1 MHTLFLAPSGFGGGL
16 NSISLGLIRAL
27 ENAGLKV
34 GFFKPIAQPF
44 PLDQGLERSC
54 ILVERT
60 LNHTSPEPLPLEQVE
75 RQLAD
80 GELDLLLEDVVSRYQ
95 QVAAGKDVVIVEGMV
110 PTREF
115 NHTSRINS
123 HLAKSLDAEVI
134 LIAAQGKD
142 SLKRMAERLE
152 IQAQL
157 FGGTKDPKVLGVILN
172 KIKSEDGLPAFIE
185 RLKAQLPILGTGDFQ
200 LLGAIPFAEEL
211 NALRT
216 RDIAELLEAKML
228 NEGEAEQR
236 RVNKIL
242 LCARAVPNTVP
253 LLQPGVLVVTPGDRD
268 DIILAA
274 CMASLNGVKLAGLLL
289 CSDFQPD
296 PRIMELCKA
305 ALDGGLPIMT
315 VETASYDTA
324 TNLFGLNKE
333 TPADDIERA
342 TRVTEYIA
350 QHLQPEFLHSRLS
363 VPRGELRLSPPAFRY
378 QLVKRAQD
386 ANKRIVLP
394 EGNEPRTIRAA
405 AICQERGIARCVLLA
420 KPEEVQAVAREQ
432 GINLPASLEILDP
445 EHILNRY
452 VEPMCEMR
460 KAKGLTPDQ
469 AREQLADTVVLG
481 TMMLALDEV
490 DGLVSGAVHTTAN
503 TIRPALQLIK
513 TAPGYSLV
521 SSVFFMLL
529 PDQVLVYGDCAVN
542 PNPSASELAE
552 IALQSAESAV
562 ALGVNPRVAMISYS
576 TGSSGSGAEVEKV
589 VEATRIAQEREP
601 SLPIDGP
608 LQYDA
613 ASVLSVG
620 RQKAPDSPVAG
631 QATVFIFPDLNTGNT
646 TYKAVQRNANCLSV
660 GPMLQG
666 LAKPVNDLS
675 RGALVEDIVFTIA
688 LTALQ
693 ADNQNKA

>member
-1 MHTLFLAPSGFGGGL
+1 MHTLFLAPTGFGGGL

-27 ENAGLKV
+27 ESAGLKV

-44 PLDQGLERSC
+44 PVDQGRERSC

-60 LNHTSPEPLPLEQVE
+60 LNLTSPEPLPLEQVE

-80 GELDLLLEDVVSRYQ
+80 GEIDLLLEDVVSRFQ
-95 QVAAGKDVVIVEGMV
+95 QVAVGKDVVIVEGMV
-110 PTREF
+110 PTRES
-115 NHTSRINS
+115 NYTQRINTQ
-123 HLAKSLDAEVI
+123 LAKSLDAEVI
-134 LIAAQGKD
+134 LIAAQGSD
-142 SLKRMAERLE
+142 SLKRLAERIE

-157 FGGTKDPKVLGVILN
+157 YGGAKDPKVLGVILN
-172 KIKSEDGLPAFIE
+172 KVKTEEGLPAFVDS
-185 RLKAQLPILGTGDFQ
+185 LKQHLPLLGSADFQ
-200 LLGAIPFAEEL
+200 LLGAIPFSEEL

-216 RDIAELLEAKML
+216 RDIAELLGAQVL
-228 NEGEAEQR
+228 NAGEADQR
-236 RVNKIL
+236 RVNKIV
-242 LCARAVPNTVP
+242 LCARAVPNTVQ
-253 LLQPGVLVVTPGDRD
+253 LLRSGVLVVTPGDRD

-274 CMASLNGVKLAGLLL
+274 SLASLNGEKLAGLLL
-289 CSDFQPD
+289 CSDFAPD
-296 PRIMELCKA
+296 PRILELCKA
-305 ALDGGLPIMT
+305 ALDGGLPVMT
-315 VETASYDTA
+315 VETNSYDTA
-324 TNLFGLNKE
+324 NNLFGLNKE

-342 TRVTEYIA
+342 TRVTDFIA
-350 QHLQPEFLHSRLS
+350 KHLHPEFLHTRCS
-363 VPRGELRLSPPAFRY
+363 VPRGELRMSPAAFRY

-420 KPEEVQAVAREQ
+420 KPEEVQQVAREQ
-432 GINLPASLEILDP
+432 GITLPASLEIRDP
-445 EHILNRY
+445 DSIANRY

-460 KAKGLTPDQ
+460 KAKGLTPDD
-469 AREQLADTVVLG
+469 AREQLKDTVVLG

-542 PNPSASELAE
+542 PNPSATELAE

-589 VEATRIAQEREP
+589 AEATRIAQERAP
-601 SLPIDGP
+601 DLPIDGP

-620 RQKAPDSPVAG
+620 RQKAPNSKVAG

-675 RGALVEDIVFTIA
+675 RGALVDDIVFTIA

-693 ADNQNKA
+693 AANQKG

>member
-1 MHTLFLAPSGFGGGL
+1 MHTLFLAPTGFGGGL
-16 NSISLGLIRAL
+16 NSVSLGLIRAL
-27 ENAGLKV
+27 ESAGLKV

-44 PLDQGLERSC
+44 PVDQGRERSC
-54 ILVERT
+54 ILVEKT
-60 LNHTSPEPLPLEQVE
+60 LNLPSPEPLALEQVE

-80 GELDLLLEDVVSRYQ
+80 GELDLMLEEVVSRFQ
-95 QVAAGKDVVIVEGMV
+95 NAAAGKDVVIVEGMV
-110 PTREF
+110 PTTSSDY
-115 NHTSRINS
+115 TSRINTQ
-123 HLAKSLDAEVI
+123 LAKSLDAEII

-142 SLKRMAERLE
+142 SLKRMAERIE
-152 IQAQL
+152 IQAQQ
-157 FGGTKDPKVLGVILN
+157 FGGAKDPKVLGVILN
-172 KIKSEDGLPAFIE
+172 KVKSEDGVPAFVE
-185 RLKAQLPILGTGDFQ
+185 RLKEHLPLLGGSDFQ

-216 RDIAELLEAKML
+216 RDIVELLGAQVL
-228 NEGEAEQR
+228 NAGEADQR
-236 RVNKIL
+236 RVGKIV
-242 LCARAVPNTVP
+242 LCARAVPNTVQ
-253 LLQPGVLVVTPGDRD
+253 LLRSGVLVVTPGDRD

-274 CMASLNGVKLAGLLL
+274 SLASLNGEKLAGLLL
-289 CSDFQPD
+289 TGDFTPD
-296 PRIMELCKA
+296 PRILELCKT
-305 ALDGGLPIMT
+305 ALAGGLPVMMVST
-315 VETASYDTA
+315 NSYDTA
-324 TNLFGLNKE
+324 NNLFGLNKE
-333 TPADDIERA
+333 TPSDDIERA
-342 TRVTEYIA
+342 SLVTDYIA
-350 QHLQPEFLHSRLS
+350 KHLHPEVLHTRCS
-363 VPRGELRLSPPAFRY
+363 VPRAEPRLSPAAFRY

-420 KPEEVQAVAREQ
+420 KPAEVEQVAREQ
-432 GINLPASLEILDP
+432 GIKLPASLEILDP
-445 EHILNRY
+445 DLIANRY

-460 KAKGLTPDQ
+460 KAKGLTPED
-469 AREQLADTVVLG
+469 AREQLKDTVVLG

-542 PNPSASELAE
+542 PNPSATELAE
-552 IALQSAESAV
+552 IALQSAESAA
-562 ALGVNPRVAMISYS
+562 ALGVPQRVAMISYS

-589 VEATRIAQEREP
+589 AEATRIAQQRAP
-601 SLPIDGP
+601 QLPIDGP

-620 RQKAPDSPVAG
+620 KQKAPDSKVAG

-693 ADNQNKA
+693 AASQKA

>member
-1 MHTLFLAPSGFGGGL
+1 MHTLFLAPTGFGGGL

-27 ENAGLKV
+27 ESAGLKV

-44 PLDQGLERSC
+44 PVDQGRERSC

-60 LNHTSPEPLPLEQVE
+60 LNLTSPEPLPLEQVE

-80 GELDLLLEDVVSRYQ
+80 GEIDLLLEDVVSRFQ
-95 QVAAGKDVVIVEGMV
+95 QVAVGKNVVIVEGMV
-110 PTREF
+110 PTRES
-115 NHTSRINS
+115 NYTQRINTQ
-123 HLAKSLDAEVI
+123 LAKSLDAEVI
-134 LIAAQGKD
+134 LIAAQGSD
-142 SLKRMAERLE
+142 SLKRLAERIE

-157 FGGTKDPKVLGVILN
+157 YGGAKDPKVLGVILN
-172 KIKSEDGLPAFIE
+172 KVKTEEGLPAFVDS
-185 RLKAQLPILGTGDFQ
+185 LKQHLPLLGSADFQ
-200 LLGAIPFAEEL
+200 LLGTIPFSEEL

-216 RDIAELLEAKML
+216 RDIAELLGAQVL
-228 NEGEAEQR
+228 NAGEADQR
-236 RVNKIL
+236 RVNKIV
-242 LCARAVPNTVP
+242 LCARAVPNTVQ
-253 LLQPGVLVVTPGDRD
+253 LLRSGVLVVTPGDRD

-274 CMASLNGVKLAGLLL
+274 SLASLNGEKLAGLLL
-289 CSDFQPD
+289 CSDFAPD
-296 PRIMELCKA
+296 PRILELCKA
-305 ALDGGLPIMT
+305 ALDGGLPVMT
-315 VETASYDTA
+315 VETNSYDTA
-324 TNLFGLNKE
+324 NNLFGLNKE

-342 TRVTEYIA
+342 TRVTDFIA
-350 QHLQPEFLHSRLS
+350 KHLHPEFLHTRCS
-363 VPRGELRLSPPAFRY
+363 VPRGELRMSPAAFRY

-420 KPEEVQAVAREQ
+420 KPEEVQQVAREQ
-432 GINLPASLEILDP
+432 GITLPASLEILDP
-445 EHILNRY
+445 DSIANRY

-460 KAKGLTPDQ
+460 KAKGLTPDD
-469 AREQLADTVVLG
+469 AREQLKDTVVLG

-542 PNPSASELAE
+542 PNPSATELAE

-589 VEATRIAQEREP
+589 AEATRIAQERAP
-601 SLPIDGP
+601 DLPIDGP

-620 RQKAPDSPVAG
+620 RQKAPNSKVAG

-675 RGALVEDIVFTIA
+675 RGALVDDIVFTIA

-693 ADNQNKA
+693 AANQKG

>member
-60 LNHTSPEPLPLEQVE
+60 LNQTSPEPLPLEQVE

-142 SLKRMAERLE
+142 TLKRMAERLE

-216 RDIAELLEAKML
+216 RDIAQLLEAKML

-236 RVNKIL
+236 RVKKIL

-315 VETASYDTA
+315 VQTASYDTA

-342 TRVTEYIA
+342 TRVTDYIA

-363 VPRGELRLSPPAFRY
+363 TPRGELRLSPPAFRY

-386 ANKRIVLP
+386 AN
-394 EGNEPRTIRAA
+394 
-405 AICQERGIARCVLLA
+405 
-420 KPEEVQAVAREQ
+420 
-432 GINLPASLEILDP
+432 
-445 EHILNRY
+445 
-452 VEPMCEMR
+452 
-460 KAKGLTPDQ
+460 
-469 AREQLADTVVLG
+469 
-481 TMMLALDEV
+481 
-490 DGLVSGAVHTTAN
+490 
-503 TIRPALQLIK
+503 
-513 TAPGYSLV
+513 
-521 SSVFFMLL
+521 
-529 PDQVLVYGDCAVN
+529 
-542 PNPSASELAE
+542 
-552 IALQSAESAV
+552 
-562 ALGVNPRVAMISYS
+562 
-576 TGSSGSGAEVEKV
+576 
-589 VEATRIAQEREP
+589 
-601 SLPIDGP
+601 
-608 LQYDA
+608 
-613 ASVLSVG
+613 
-620 RQKAPDSPVAG
+620 
-631 QATVFIFPDLNTGNT
+631 
-646 TYKAVQRNANCLSV
+646 
-660 GPMLQG
+660 
-666 LAKPVNDLS
+666 
-675 RGALVEDIVFTIA
+675 
-688 LTALQ
+688 
-693 ADNQNKA
+693 

>member
-1 MHTLFLAPSGFGGGL
+1 MHTLFLAPTGFGGGL

-27 ENAGLKV
+27 ESAGLKV

-44 PLDQGLERSC
+44 PVDQGRERSC

-60 LNHTSPEPLPLEQVE
+60 LNLTSPEPLPLEQVE

-80 GELDLLLEDVVSRYQ
+80 GEIDLLLEDVVSRFQ
-95 QVAAGKDVVIVEGMV
+95 QVAVGKDVVIVEGMV
-110 PTREF
+110 PTRES
-115 NHTSRINS
+115 NYTQRINTQ
-123 HLAKSLDAEVI
+123 LAKSLDAEVI
-134 LIAAQGKD
+134 LIAAQGSD
-142 SLKRMAERLE
+142 SLKRLAERIE

-157 FGGTKDPKVLGVILN
+157 YGGAKDPKVLGVILN
-172 KIKSEDGLPAFIE
+172 KVKTEEGLPAFVDS
-185 RLKAQLPILGTGDFQ
+185 LKQHLPLLGSADFQ
-200 LLGAIPFAEEL
+200 LLGAIPFSEEL

-216 RDIAELLEAKML
+216 RDIAELLGAQVL
-228 NEGEAEQR
+228 NAGGADQR
-236 RVNKIL
+236 RVNKIV
-242 LCARAVPNTVP
+242 LCARAVPNTVQ
-253 LLQPGVLVVTPGDRD
+253 LLRSGVLVVTPGDRD

-274 CMASLNGVKLAGLLL
+274 SLASLNGEKLAGLLL
-289 CSDFQPD
+289 CSDFAPD
-296 PRIMELCKA
+296 PRILELCKA
-305 ALDGGLPIMT
+305 ALDGGLPVMT
-315 VETASYDTA
+315 VETNSYDTA
-324 TNLFGLNKE
+324 NNLFGLNKE

-342 TRVTEYIA
+342 TRVTDFIA
-350 QHLQPEFLHSRLS
+350 KHLHPEFLHTRCS
-363 VPRGELRLSPPAFRY
+363 VPRGELRMSPAAFRY

-420 KPEEVQAVAREQ
+420 KPEEVQQVAREQ
-432 GINLPASLEILDP
+432 GITLPASLEILDP
-445 EHILNRY
+445 DSIANRY

-460 KAKGLTPDQ
+460 KAKGLTPDD
-469 AREQLADTVVLG
+469 AREQLKDTVVLG

-513 TAPGYSLV
+513 TAPDYSLV

-542 PNPSASELAE
+542 PNPSATELAE

-589 VEATRIAQEREP
+589 AEATRIAQERAP
-601 SLPIDGP
+601 DLPIDGP

-620 RQKAPDSPVAG
+620 RQKAPNSKVAG

-675 RGALVEDIVFTIA
+675 RGALVDDIVFTIA

-693 ADNQNKA
+693 AANQKG

>member
-1 MHTLFLAPSGFGGGL
+1 MHTLFLAPTGFGGGL

-27 ENAGLKV
+27 ESAGLKV

-44 PLDQGLERSC
+44 PVDQGRERSC

-60 LNHTSPEPLPLEQVE
+60 LNLTSPEPLPLEQVE

-80 GELDLLLEDVVSRYQ
+80 GEIDLLLEDVVSRFQ
-95 QVAAGKDVVIVEGMV
+95 QVAVGKDVVIVEGMV
-110 PTREF
+110 PTRES
-115 NHTSRINS
+115 NYTQRINTQ
-123 HLAKSLDAEVI
+123 LAKSLDAEVI
-134 LIAAQGKD
+134 LIAAQGSD
-142 SLKRMAERLE
+142 SLKRLAERIE

-157 FGGTKDPKVLGVILN
+157 YGGAKDPKVLGVILN
-172 KIKSEDGLPAFIE
+172 KVKTEEGLPAFVDS
-185 RLKAQLPILGTGDFQ
+185 LKQHLPLLGSADFQ
-200 LLGAIPFAEEL
+200 LLGAIPFSEEL

-216 RDIAELLEAKML
+216 RDIAELLGAQVL
-228 NEGEAEQR
+228 NAGGADQR
-236 RVNKIL
+236 RVNKIV
-242 LCARAVPNTVP
+242 LCARAVPNTVQ
-253 LLQPGVLVVTPGDRD
+253 LLRSGVLVVTPGDRD

-274 CMASLNGVKLAGLLL
+274 SLASLNGEKLAGLLL
-289 CSDFQPD
+289 CSDFAPD
-296 PRIMELCKA
+296 PRILELCKA
-305 ALDGGLPIMT
+305 ALDGGLPVMT
-315 VETASYDTA
+315 VETNSYDTA
-324 TNLFGLNKE
+324 NNLFGLNKE

-342 TRVTEYIA
+342 TRVTDFIA
-350 QHLQPEFLHSRLS
+350 KHLHPEFLHTRCS
-363 VPRGELRLSPPAFRY
+363 VPRGELRMSPAAFRY

-420 KPEEVQAVAREQ
+420 KPEEVQQVAREQ
-432 GINLPASLEILDP
+432 GITLPASLEILDP
-445 EHILNRY
+445 DSIANRY

-460 KAKGLTPDQ
+460 KAKGLTPDD
-469 AREQLADTVVLG
+469 AREQLKDTVVLG

-542 PNPSASELAE
+542 PNPSATELAE

-589 VEATRIAQEREP
+589 AEATRIAQERAP
-601 SLPIDGP
+601 DLPIDGP

-620 RQKAPDSPVAG
+620 RQKAPNSKVAG

-675 RGALVEDIVFTIA
+675 RGALVDDIVFTIA

-693 ADNQNKA
+693 AANQKG

>member
-60 LNHTSPEPLPLEQVE
+60 LNQTSPEPLPLEQVE

-142 SLKRMAERLE
+142 TLKRMAERLE

-216 RDIAELLEAKML
+216 RDIAQLLEAKML

-236 RVNKIL
+236 RVKKIL

-315 VETASYDTA
+315 VQTASYDTA

-342 TRVTEYIA
+342 TRVTDYIA

-363 VPRGELRLSPPAFRY
+363 TPRGELRLSPPAFRY

-405 AICQERGIARCVLLA
+405 AICQDRGIARCVLLA

-432 GINLPASLEILDP
+432 GINLPAGLEILDP
-445 EHILNRY
+445 DSIINHY

-542 PNPSASELAE
+542 PNPSATELAE

-589 VEATRIAQEREP
+589 VEATRIAQERAP

-693 ADNQNKA
+693 ADNQKKA